1 MTYQH
6 ESLSNRVFT
15 HLNQQTG
22 EEAQE
27 QYSRASLTLQDCL
40 PTEDDLNMT
49 TDNPVIQQVCE
60 ILRNN
65 EKDYNNKTNPMMT
78 LKEREDIYGS
88 CVKGVA
94 EIILDDAIERA
105 QEVTDELQQEYAW
118 GVYTPDESDRKLTY
132 EEASR
137 GY

>member
-1 MTYQH
+1 MNKKLLEMRIGVVIWDIVTNYIDK
-6 ESLSNRVFT
+6 ECPE
-15 HLNQQTG
+15 LN
-22 EEAQE
+22 
-27 QYSRASLTLQDCL
+27 
-40 PTEDDLNMT
+40 
-49 TDNPVIQQVCE
+49 
-60 ILRNN
+60 
-65 EKDYNNKTNPMMT
+65 MMT

-94 EIILDDAIERA
+94 EMILDDAIERA
-105 QEVTDELQQEYAW
+105 QEVTDELQQDYEW